1 MADEKLIKVCPR
13 CGSEDFTYKTTGEA
27 AMPFPTCRN
36 CDYTDNFVEVPKETQ
51 EEIQKKYAAGK
62 STVKP
67 TFESVGPYPIWTKM
81 YYPKILLKLGLVLL
95 AILFIVML
103 LGIFGIIDLT
113 TLI

>member
-67 TFESVGPYPIWTKM
+67 YPIWTKM